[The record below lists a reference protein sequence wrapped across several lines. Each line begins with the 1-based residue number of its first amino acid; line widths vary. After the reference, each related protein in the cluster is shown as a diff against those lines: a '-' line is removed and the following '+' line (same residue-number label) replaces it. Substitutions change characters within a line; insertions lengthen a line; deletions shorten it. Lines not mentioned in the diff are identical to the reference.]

1 MACYKSGE
9 IDDDDDNWDMTAN
22 LQASDWYCAR
32 PVRWLKIGYGRVVV
46 GDWNNKAFVH
56 APFDFVQEWI
66 SGLFEVSVETPASPG
81 GSSHESSE
89 QGLRSSIH
97 EQERDEIERQ
107 QEWIS
112 SFFKVSVEAPTSRG
126 GGSHES
132 SEQGLRSSI
141 QEQERNE
148 IKFDER

>member
-1 MACYKSGE
+1 MPLLTL
-9 IDDDDDNWDMTAN
+9 D
-22 LQASDWYCAR
+22 
-32 PVRWLKIGYGRVVV
+32 
-46 GDWNNKAFVH
+46 
-56 APFDFVQEWI
+56 EWI

-81 GSSHESSE
+81 SSSHESSE

-112 SFFKVSVEAPTSRG
+112 SFFKVSVEAPASRG
-126 GGSHES
+126 SGSHES

-141 QEQERNE
+141 QEQEKNE
-148 IKFDER
+148 IEFYER

>member
-1 MACYKSGE
+1 MAKTRSGFGLSGFGPGCQFSFPNP
-9 IDDDDDNWDMTAN
+9 DKN
-22 LQASDWYCAR
+22 LNFLS
-32 PVRWLKIGYGRVVV
+32 PGPKV
-46 GDWNNKAFVH
+46 GGWNNEAFVH
-56 APFDFVQEWI
+56 APFDSVQEWI
-66 SGLFEVSVETPASPG
+66 SGFFKVSVETPTSPG
-81 GSSHESSE
+81 GSSHESNE

-112 SFFKVSVEAPTSRG
+112 SFFEVSNEAPASPG

-148 IKFDER
+148 MEFDER